1 MIGMWRKN
9 LKSISFVYRITW
21 VVILLLAV
29 TGLLLN
35 LSTTAYANDR
45 KVADNSDLL
54 TSEEESSLQERL
66 MEISDKYQCDVIAAT
81 TDSFE
86 GQDRWDYTDEFYN
99 ENAYGY
105 GDTIDGIILM
115 VNLPERE
122 FQYLTRGTAIDVFT
136 DYGLEVIDEQVTP
149 YLSDGAFFE
158 AFMEYADLAE
168 EFLYEAAADRPYDV
182 NHTYDQS
189 VAGNVYDE
197 RIAGNDYDADLPNDQ
212 KADLN
217 DGEYGYDQNRR
228 YDSDDRDYRYGQ
240 EQMNNSYVRDDT
252 YGRKLSASAHIG
264 IAAGVGLV
272 VTVIVLLVLLGQLRT
287 VRAKGQ
293 ARDYVRSGS
302 FRVTGAR
309 DVFLYRTVTR
319 HRIERDNNGP
329 GGSSTRPSSGG
340 GRSGGR
346 GGSF

>member
-9 LKSISFVYRITW
+9 LKNRSFVYQITW
-21 VVILLLAV
+21 GIMFCLGV
-29 TGLLLN
+29 TGLFLN
-35 LSTTAYANDR
+35 LSMTACANDR
-45 KVADNSDLL
+45 KVADHSGLL
-54 TSEEESSLQERL
+54 TSGEESSLQERL
-66 MEISDKYQCDVIAAT
+66 TEISDKYQCDVIAAT

-105 GDTIDGIILM
+105 GDTVDGIILM

-122 FQYLTRGTAIDVFT
+122 FQYLTRGKAIDVFT
-136 DYGLEVIDEQVTP
+136 DYKLEVMDEQVTP
-149 YLSDGAFFE
+149 YLSDGAYYE

-168 EFLYEAAADRPYDV
+168 EFLRE
-182 NHTYDQS
+182 
-189 VAGNVYDE
+189 
-197 RIAGNDYDADLPNDQ
+197 
-212 KADLN
+212 
-217 DGEYGYDQNRR
+217 
-228 YDSDDRDYRYGQ
+228 GQ
-240 EQMNNSYVRDDT
+240 AQESNSYVGEDT
-252 YGRKLSASAHIG
+252 YERKLSASAQIG

-272 VTVIVLLVLLGQLRT
+272 VTAIVLLVLFGQLRT

-309 DVFLYRTVTR
+309 DIFLYRTVTR
-319 HRIERDNNGP
+319 QRIERDNNGP